1 MDKRTILAVVL
12 SLAVLFTYQ
21 IFFAK
26 PPVPPKVA
34 PVLESKKVGSNTTS
48 TQPAPQLTAATKSV
62 AKQVIAKNEEPPRDI
77 KVETEN
83 YSSRFFHQRRRAE
96 IVSAEKISERM
107 YKMREDIFPVIK
119 NLISGA
125 KQPAKENDQ

>member
-1 MDKRTILAVVL
+1 M
-12 SLAVLFTYQ
+12 
-21 IFFAK
+21 
-26 PPVPPKVA
+26 
-34 PVLESKKVGSNTTS
+34 ESKKVGSNTTS
-48 TQPAPQLTAATKSV
+48 TQPATQLTAATKSV

-83 YSSRFFHQRRRAE
+83 YTAVFSTRGAALKSFQLKKYQKECSKCA
-96 IVSAEKISERM
+96 K
-107 YKMREDIFPVIK
+107 DIFPVIK